1 MSILNHKISVGI
13 DGKKLFS
20 FKSLKLHQSINNHHS
35 FELLLDL
42 EAGGEQICPQPQGQC
57 QMDWKVIRRVCRR
70 EFGNY
75 LHGGHYGCEPAQE
88 EQ

>member
-20 FKSLKLHQSINNHHS
+20 FKSLKLHQSINNHPR

-42 EAGGEQICPQPQGQC
+42 
-57 QMDWKVIRRVCRR
+57 
-70 EFGNY
+70 
-75 LHGGHYGCEPAQE
+75 
-88 EQ
+88 